1 MQTLN
6 TEIPTVSYVNQCQIW
21 GGWKH
26 TVLEIE
32 RREKKDKLVI
42 VVGDPTG
49 DHSLVN
55 SLETTTG
62 SGDRFKEL
70 LNLRSTPNEGMFPEA
85 ISWVLDE
92 LDERY

>member
-32 RREKKDKLVI
+32 RREKKRQASDCC
-42 VVGDPTG
+42 
-49 DHSLVN
+49 
-55 SLETTTG
+55 
-62 SGDRFKEL
+62 R
-70 LNLRSTPNEGMFPEA
+70 RPNRRPFPRQQ
-85 ISWVLDE
+85 S
-92 LDERY
+92 